1 MFNQVKVTL
10 INLYH
15 PIIPSTQLS
24 AIFFGQIF
32 SSKSCWIHVD
42 ILFKQTIFKTYH
54 LNVFFSRIEH
64 TKTPK
69 KRTERRHENF
79 QLSSFSL
86 ADFQR
91 KNSKIQVGDSIPERL
106 QSCFSRSLVEVAGK
120 LNYMEKVWNHRWVWW
135 TWFFTIDFVASKR
148 HGNFA
153 WPFSRGWVT
162 GFLSA
167 EEGDTPSLKLTKRP

>member
-120 LNYMEKVWNHRWVWW
+120 LNPWKRQTDTGEFDGPGLLDR
-135 TWFFTIDFVASKR
+135 FCSKR
-148 HGNFA
+148 HAMAILHGLF
-153 WPFSRGWVT
+153 FRG
-162 GFLSA
+162 L
-167 EEGDTPSLKLTKRP
+167 GDRIFEPGPS

>member
-10 INLYH
+10 INLYY

-86 ADFQR
+86 ADFQLS
-91 KNSKIQVGDSIPERL
+91 NSKIQVGDSIPERL
-106 QSCFSRSLVEVAGK
+106 QSGFSRSLVEVAGK
-120 LNYMEKVWNHRWVWW
+120 LNYMEKVQ
-135 TWFFTIDFVASKR
+135 TTTGEFDGPGFFTIDFVASKR
-148 HGNFA
+148 HAMAILHGL
-153 WPFSRGWVT
+153 
-162 GFLSA
+162 FL
-167 EEGDTPSLKLTKRP
+167 GDMPSLKLTKGP